1 MSWRLRWVVTVPF
14 VVVTTAVTGLV
25 GYLSFR
31 NGQQS
36 VRVVAQSLQTEIA
49 ERVRTELDDFL
60 DFAPKLVALNADLAR
75 QKLIQTQPPRGEEY
89 FWRQMTLQPQLRA
102 IYLGSTTDGRFMG
115 VRRRLEDNHLRLYFN
130 TGLEFTLNDQG
141 QPGIQTSSL
150 SPARPYD
157 ARTRPWYQKALTQP
171 DPVWTDVYV
180 SFSTGRLAIT
190 AAQRVQTPQGRVA
203 GAVGADVELTRLSEF
218 LSGLAIG
225 RSGEAFI
232 VDPAGLVVADS
243 TGDTLSLLQNRERV
257 KATASPHPMIR
268 QAARWLQGNAPRK
281 QPTAEPVRVNWQG
294 QAHYLHAV
302 PYQDPRGLDWLLVLV
317 VPEVDFLAGIYA
329 GNILTAFWCGVTL
342 VIALGVGLILSRWF
356 SEPVRQLVQATQAIA
371 EGERGRQVPVGGI
384 WELAQLAQSFN
395 QMSQQLADSFTELE
409 TLNQE
414 LENRVEQ
421 RTQQVRASERQFRTL
436 TSNIPGMVF
445 RSQRLDNYE
454 FIYLSDPIDQI
465 TGYPASEFLS
475 GERQYWDLIL
485 PEDQALVLTALLNSR
500 VAGHTYAIEY
510 RIQRADGHIAW
521 VNERGQGAQCDTGEI
536 RYRDGVIFDI
546 TQRKDFE
553 QQLEEAR
560 QKAES
565 ANRAKSTFLANMS
578 HELRTPLNAIIGFS
592 QILNRDPQITE
603 KQREIVGTINRSGE
617 HLLNLI
623 NDVLDMAK
631 IEAGKL
637 VLQPSSFDLHQMLKT
652 VQDMLTMRAQ
662 AKNLRL
668 VFEQSPDLPQAIQT
682 DENKLRQVLI
692 NLIGNAIKFTKEG
705 GVAVVVQT
713 LEQTTQS
720 CTLKFAVTDTGVGMT
735 AEELGQLFQAFV
747 QTDTSKKVSE
757 GTGLGLAI
765 SRQFV
770 QLMGGDIT
778 VTSEK
783 GVGTTFSFTMQ
794 AQRSTVESVAESTP
808 QVVKAVAPGQPEY
821 RLLIVDDK
829 LENRQVLKALLESVG
844 LNSREATNGQE
855 AVALWQAWHPHLIWM
870 DLQMPVMNG
879 LEATQHIKSHTSEIP
894 KPIIVALSASVFEED
909 KRNALESGFDD
920 FIRKPYREATIFAKL
935 EQFLKIKFIYT
946 TDSSSPVS
954 TSPELKVLTPED
966 LQVLSVD
973 WLQEFHHAAV
983 SLNSRKMNQLITQ
996 ISGGHEQLATTLK
1009 RMVKQVQIEPLIA
1022 LIEGLITD

>member
-1 MSWRLRWVVTVPF
+1 MRWPLRWVVTIPF
-14 VVVTTAVTGLV
+14 VVVTTVATGLV

-36 VRVVAQSLQTEIA
+36 VQVVAQGLQTEIA
-49 ERVRTELDDFL
+49 ERVQVELDNFL
-60 DFAPKLVALNADLAR
+60 DFAPKLVAMNADLV
-75 QKLIQTQPPRGEEY
+75 QQNLIQIQPPRGELY

-102 IYLGSTTDGRFMG
+102 IYFGSATEGRFIG
-115 VRRRLEDNHLRLYFN
+115 VRRRLEDNRLHLYFN
-130 TGLEFTLNDQG
+130 TGMEFSLNNQG
-141 QPGIQTSSL
+141 KKGVQA
-150 SPARPYD
+150 SPLDPSRRYD

-171 DPVWTDVYV
+171 EPVWTDVYV

-190 AAQRVQTPQGRVA
+190 AAQVVKTPQGRVV
-203 GAVGADVELTRLSEF
+203 GATGADVELTRLSEF
-218 LSGLAIG
+218 LGALRIG

-243 TGDTLSLLQNRERV
+243 TGDTMSLLQNRERV
-257 KATASPHPMIR
+257 KATDSPHPMIQ
-268 QAARWLQGNAPRK
+268 QAAQWLQENEGTK
-281 QPTAEPVRVNWQG
+281 QATPEPVRVNLG
-294 QAHYLHAV
+294 GAAHFLHAV

-317 VPEVDFLAGIYA
+317 VPEVDFLEGIYA
-329 GNILTAFWCGVTL
+329 GNILTAFLCGVTL
-342 VIALGVGLILSRWF
+342 VTALGLGLMLSRWF
-356 SEPVRQLVQATQAIA
+356 SQPVKRLVKATEAIA
-371 EGERGRQVPVGGI
+371 QGERGLQVPVGGV

-395 QMSQQLADSFTELE
+395 QMSQQLADSFTALE
-409 TLNQE
+409 TLNQD
-414 LENRVEQ
+414 LEDRVEQ
-421 RTQQVRASERQFRTL
+421 RTQQVQASERQFRTL

-445 RSQRLDNYE
+445 RSQKLDGYD
-454 FIYLSDPIDQI
+454 FVYLSDPIAQI
-465 TGYPASEFLS
+465 TGYSAPEFLNHQQ
-475 GERQYWDLIL
+475 QYWQLII
-485 PEDQALVLTALLNSR
+485 PEDQETVLTALLNSR
-500 VAGHTYAIEY
+500 VLGHTYTIEY
-510 RIQRADGHIAW
+510 RIQRADGQIVW

-592 QILNRDPQITE
+592 QILNRDPQLSE
-603 KQREIVGTINRSGE
+603 KQRETVGTINRSGE

-652 VQDMLTMRAQ
+652 IQDMLNVRAQ

-668 VFEQSPDLPQAIQT
+668 VFEQSPDLPHAIET

-692 NLIGNAIKFTKEG
+692 NLISNAIKFTKEG
-705 GVAVVVQT
+705 GVSVAVQALGQT
-713 LEQTTQS
+713 ETS
-720 CTLKFAVTDTGVGMT
+720 CTLRFAVTDTGVGMT
-735 AEELGQLFQAFV
+735 PDELKQLFQAFV

-783 GVGTTFSFTMQ
+783 GVGTTFSFTIQ
-794 AQRSTVESVAESTP
+794 AQLSTVESVAELTP
-808 QVVKAVAPGQPEY
+808 KTVKVVAPGQPEY

-829 LENRQVLKALLESVG
+829 LENRQVLKALLESIG
-844 LNSREATNGQE
+844 LSSREATNGQE
-855 AVALWQAWHPHLIWM
+855 AVELWQTWQPHLIWM

-879 LEATQHIKSHTSEIP
+879 LEATNYIKSHHSEIP
-894 KPIIVALSASVFEED
+894 KPIIIALSASVFEEE
-909 KRNALESGFDD
+909 KRHALTVGFDD
-920 FIRKPYREATIFAKL
+920 FVIKPYRETTIFAKL
-935 EQFLKIKFIYT
+935 EQFLGLKFIYD
-946 TDSSSPVS
+946 TDSPNLPASSS
-954 TSPELKVLTPED
+954 ASKLLTRED
-966 LQVLSVD
+966 LQVLPAD
-973 WLQEFHHAAV
+973 WLQEFHRAAV
-983 SLNSRKMNQLITQ
+983 SLNSRKMNQLISQ
-996 ISGGHEQLATTLK
+996 ISDNHGELASTLK

-1022 LIEGLITD
+1022 LTEALITG